1 MKDLAPEVSECV
13 AIVMIKESFL
23 VYFIKDNLIISVLFR
38 FFIVEF
44 NCGRTTSENS
54 TYFANPQSPQR
65 ICNLMIN
72 RLNNE
77 ICQVSIIMRQI
88 FFGVHGWMTFFHFAL
103 QIRIDFETF
112 DISPPDFRGQCS
124 TDFFL
129 VTGGSPVPTLCG
141 TNTGQHGDNQ
151 LFN

>member
-1 MKDLAPEVSECV
+1 M
-13 AIVMIKESFL
+13 
-23 VYFIKDNLIISVLFR
+23 FR

-77 ICQVSIIMRQI
+77 ICQVSMIMRQI
-88 FFGVHGWMTFFHFAL
+88 FFGCMDGWPFFHFAL

-141 TNTGQHGDNQ
+141 TNTGQHGDNLIIQ
-151 LFN
+151 LIFHSFWKFLILILTKIRIWFFCVKIKIF

>member
-1 MKDLAPEVSECV
+1 M
-13 AIVMIKESFL
+13 
-23 VYFIKDNLIISVLFR
+23 FR

-88 FFGVHGWMTFFHFAL
+88 FFLGDLFYFAL

-141 TNTGQHGDNQ
+141 TNTGQHGDNLIIQ
-151 LFN
+151 LIFHSV